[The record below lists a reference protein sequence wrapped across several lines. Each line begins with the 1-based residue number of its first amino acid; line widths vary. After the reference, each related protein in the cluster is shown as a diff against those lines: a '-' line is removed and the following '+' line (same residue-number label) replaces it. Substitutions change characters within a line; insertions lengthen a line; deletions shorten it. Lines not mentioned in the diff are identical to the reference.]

1 MFLMAARAPPWRV
14 AALFCYD
21 PSSGARPPTQYDRE
35 TTRRCGPTCLVAH
48 FPTRAPEPRVQAPR
62 AARPRRPS
70 SAASFSSARR
80 RARSASAPRRPPP
93 SGRCRAARRWR
104 ASRSSR
110 PSRRPWF
117 GVARPRWMSKAASSR
132 RCQRAMP
139 SNATQRPRPCDWYR
153 GRRRRGPRN
162 RRAPTYPVG
171 RRRRPRRTHR
181 CTAAPGASPRRA
193 SRKKAAPT

>member
-1 MFLMAARAPPWRV
+1 MAARAPPWRV

-21 PSSGARPPTQYDRE
+21 PSNV
-35 TTRRCGPTCLVAH
+35 LN
-48 FPTRAPEPRVQAPR
+48 
-62 AARPRRPS
+62 
-70 SAASFSSARR
+70 RR
-80 RARSASAPRRPPP
+80 RSTIGKRQGDAVPHAWSRTSRRALRSRAYKLREPLVLVGRPARTRCDGRRHRSSPASAPRRLPP
-93 SGRCRAARRWR
+93 SGRCRAAQRWR
-104 ASRSSR
+104 ASRCSR